1 MAIGV
6 KTMYDMWKEID
17 NIFRDK
23 YNIELSQE
31 DKNKKL
37 SEFDIDSLGFLETIV
52 ELEERTGKIVDEA
65 QLFQCKTVRDLIE
78 YNKVRNFEKV

>member
-6 KTMYDMWKEID
+6 KIMYDMWKEID

-65 QLFQCKTVRDLIE
+65 QLFQCKTVRDL
-78 YNKVRNFEKV
+78 YNLYKV